1 MHGLQVA
8 WPPGN
13 AGSSWAGPEGRS
25 AAGSLPRWVRRP
37 GIARHPRKVTDPGW
51 RQDTEH
57 GGGGDEGG
65 QPPLQLPGP
74 GLTVLPHPGGSKVSP
89 EDLLDVSRLTGK
101 RHDTIP
107 RQKWEE
113 PTVQGLGPRELSAQV
128 TRGWEMPPAGLTGP
142 ARGRFRAARPLSAGA
157 ETASARARSQ
167 PQNRTGRSSVCPGPL
182 GQKRPDRRR
191 RARGCRPGAR
201 AAGVHDCLSRRR
213 ATPPASVR
221 GEGRPCGVRGGLP
234 DHSVPGH
241 VSEPGGERQSL
252 KENRAWGS
260 GDPASGRG
268 LHTTTEHAA

>member
-1 MHGLQVA
+1 MSLGGSGGGWALHGLQVA

-25 AAGSLPRWVRRP
+25 AAGSLPWWVRRP
-37 GIARHPRKVTDPGW
+37 GIACHPRKVTDPGW

-167 PQNRTGRSSVCPGPL
+167 PQNRTGRSSVCPGRWARNARTGAAEPAGA
-182 GQKRPDRRR
+182 GQGRGQPVCTTACPGGELRRPRL
-191 RARGCRPGAR
+191 CGA
-201 AAGVHDCLSRRR
+201 
-213 ATPPASVR
+213 
-221 GEGRPCGVRGGLP
+221 RGGLA
-234 DHSVPGH
+234 G
-241 VSEPGGERQSL
+241 
-252 KENRAWGS
+252 
-260 GDPASGRG
+260 
-268 LHTTTEHAA
+268 